1 MPPKAKHT
9 HNSSSNSIVFTFTIL
24 VCKTDKVELPFFFL
38 SLSKLSG
45 VVNNFWPVLCCQMI
59 NDLPHPYYLSTS
71 LSRLVQMERTNFV
84 YKTKNIHLL
93 FYPATLNQKEEIKK
107 MKSTLVYLGA
117 GGTHTHTGCNW
128 TNEILSQPK

>member
-1 MPPKAKHT
+1 
-9 HNSSSNSIVFTFTIL
+9 
-24 VCKTDKVELPFFFL
+24 
-38 SLSKLSG
+38 
-45 VVNNFWPVLCCQMI
+45 
-59 NDLPHPYYLSTS
+59 
-71 LSRLVQMERTNFV
+71 LSRWREQILV